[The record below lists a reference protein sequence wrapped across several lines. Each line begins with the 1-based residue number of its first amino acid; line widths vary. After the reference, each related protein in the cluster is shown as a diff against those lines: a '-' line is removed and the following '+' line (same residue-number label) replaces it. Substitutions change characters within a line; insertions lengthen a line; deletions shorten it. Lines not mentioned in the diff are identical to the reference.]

1 MTTMYSRYS
10 QPELPFQKHS
20 DTSISAAFE
29 AEPAAGT
36 QKTRILEY
44 LRKYRDSGATDEDM
58 QLYLGMNPS
67 TQRPRR
73 IELVQQ
79 GLVRDS
85 GTTRPT
91 RAGRQATVWMA
102 R

>member
-1 MTTMYSRYS
+1 MTRTDRYE
-10 QPELPFQKHS
+10 QPSLPFQKHS
-20 DTSISAAFE
+20 DTSLAAAFE
-29 AEPAAGT
+29 AGPNAGT
-36 QKTRILEY
+36 QQARVLEY
-44 LRKYRDSGATDEDM
+44 LRKYHDIGATDEDM

-85 GTTRPT
+85 GSTRPT
-91 RAGRQATVWMA
+91 RSGRQATVWVA
-102 R
+102 L